1 MKRRFLAIDR
11 SLLSLSLES
20 PLRGKTDLTPRQ
32 GWVSC
37 EHGPPP
43 ALPTFDCIEHPGM
56 AAISFFSNSDKTDLH
71 EKQINLAH
79 SEPNDHFLLPS
90 AL

>member
-20 PLRGKTDLTPRQ
+20 PLRGKTDWTPRQ

-37 EHGPPP
+37 GHGPPP

-56 AAISFFSNSDKTDLH
+56 AAISFFFKFRQDRF
-71 EKQINLAH
+71 A
-79 SEPNDHFLLPS
+79 
-90 AL
+90 